1 MTVDVN
7 DIGKDKNVSVELI
20 TKRMLGKMV
29 YGIAG
34 NGHKFSSRLIA
45 FDGENLY
52 FENSKGALF
61 IDKLSEIKH
70 LESD

>member
-29 YGIAG
+29 YGIAA
-34 NGHKFSSRLIA
+34 NGHKFSSKLIA

-52 FENSKGALF
+52 FENSKGQLF
-61 IDKLSEIKH
+61 IDKLSAMKH
-70 LESD
+70 LEAD

>member
-1 MTVDVN
+1 MNN
-7 DIGKDKNVSVELI
+7 DNETGKDKNVSVELI

-70 LESD
+70 LEAD

>member
-1 MTVDVN
+1 
-7 DIGKDKNVSVELI
+7 
-20 TKRMLGKMV
+20 MLGKMV

-45 FDGENLY
+45 FDGENLF

-70 LESD
+70 LEVD

>member
-7 DIGKDKNVSVELI
+7 DIGKDKNISVDLI

-29 YGIAG
+29 YGINAS
-34 NGHKFSSRLIA
+34 GHKFSSRLIA

-61 IDKLSEIKH
+61 IDKLSELKH
-70 LESD
+70 LEAD